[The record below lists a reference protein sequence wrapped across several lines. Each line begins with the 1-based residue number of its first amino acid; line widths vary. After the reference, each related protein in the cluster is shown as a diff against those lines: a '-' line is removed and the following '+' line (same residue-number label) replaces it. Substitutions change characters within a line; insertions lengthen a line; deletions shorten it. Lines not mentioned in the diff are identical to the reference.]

1 MRARTEELWTR
12 FLSDGRLAPAEEQE
26 LLDAMEADPALRDRL
41 ITDKEFDGL
50 LGAVCSGD
58 EEAFEKSFHDR
69 LAVEGDSKFIA
80 RVERRIRRAPPPHN
94 SHRWIYGIAAAA
106 LAVIVLIILFSGT
119 SSPAPVVKIPVLDVP
134 PPPKPY
140 EAPPIEVRPAPET
153 PKKPEPVKVVAAP
166 EPPKPT
172 PKPEEPPAPVVT
184 DVKPA
189 PTPVPPPTVA
199 KVVVA
204 KVGRADGEVSS
215 PLGQALTAGGGL
227 EVGKG
232 SATILY
238 ADGTKLD
245 LGAQTTVADLLDE
258 KGKTLTMEKGVFT
271 ADVVKQAQPMVL
283 KTPHAEIRV
292 LGTTLK
298 VTIEPGSTRLDVL
311 SGKVRLIRSL
321 DNKYVDVITG
331 HYAVAGAG
339 IDLVAKSSAP
349 PKPKPPLLQETFQ
362 GGLDRWKIVGT
373 PSLIKSAG
381 TLDIDLSGR
390 TPGPD
395 GWSGAGLI
403 TRQAFASSMAL
414 TIDVDLPVLHPSVV
428 AAVVFIPQ
436 GQKRGGDGVFRLQ
449 LRGTRYSLATEA
461 GETRDLVG
469 ADRTGAAGRERW
481 RIEVDGGTVR
491 FLVNEVELLKT
502 KHGLPVAPG
511 YAIEIDGS
519 ARADAPSGARVGFDT
534 VVIEA
539 LK

>member
-1 MRARTEELWTR
+1 MMTRTEELWTR
-12 FLSDGRLAPAEEQE
+12 FLADGRLAPAEEQE
-26 LLDAMEADPALRDRL
+26 LLDAMEADPVLRERL
-41 ITDKEFDGL
+41 ISDKEFDGL
-50 LGAVCSGD
+50 LGAVCAGD
-58 EEAFEKSFHDR
+58 DDAFEKSFHHR
-69 LAVEGDSKFIA
+69 LAVEGDAKFVR
-80 RVERRIRRAPPPHN
+80 RVEKRIHRAPPP
-94 SHRWIYGIAAAA
+94 SSAGWMVGVAAAVIAAILGIIA
-106 LAVIVLIILFSGT
+106 LSGT
-119 SSPAPVVKIPVLDVP
+119 KAPAPVVKIPVLETP

-140 EAPPIEVRPAPET
+140 EPPPIDVRPAT
-153 PKKPEPVKVVAAP
+153 STAKTPEPKPATPEAP
-166 EPPKPT
+166 KAMPT
-172 PKPEEPPAPVVT
+172 PRPEEPPAPLVPEVQ
-184 DVKPA
+184 
-189 PTPVPPPTVA
+189 PVPPTVT
-199 KVVVA
+199 VIVVA
-204 KVGRADGEVSS
+204 KVTRADGEVSEAA
-215 PLGQALTAGGGL
+215 GHALAAGRGL

-232 SATILY
+232 AATIVY
-238 ADGTKLD
+238 PDGTKLD
-245 LGAQTTVADLLDE
+245 LGARTTVTDLLDA
-258 KGKTLTMEKGVFT
+258 KGKTLTLEKGVLT
-271 ADVVKQAQPMVL
+271 AEVVKQAQPMVL
-283 KTPHAEIRV
+283 KTPHGEIRV

-311 SGKVRLIRSL
+311 SGKVRLIRAI

-373 PSLIKSAG
+373 PSLIKGAG
-381 TLDIDLSGR
+381 ALDIDLSGR

-403 TRQAFASSMAL
+403 TRQTFAPSMAL
-414 TIDVDLPVLHPSVV
+414 TIDVDLPVVHPSVV

-449 LRGTRYSLATEA
+449 LRGTRYSLATES
-461 GETRDLVG
+461 GEAKDVVG

-481 RIEVDGGTVR
+481 RIEVDGGAIR
-491 FLVNEVELLKT
+491 FLVNDAEILKT
-502 KHGLPVAPG
+502 RHGLPVAPG